1 MTKRALD
8 VLSLVE
14 TVAGYTTYIDLIR
27 PIIKNKKVISTGMKK
42 EIDRVET
49 AIDTACQGESCAI
62 ISSGDPGI
70 YAMAGLVFEIC
81 KKKNITVAAPEKKN
95 SNNEAE
101 LVIEVVPGVP
111 ALSSGASLLGAPLS
125 HDFAV
130 ISLSD
135 LLTPWDIIEKRLKAA
150 AQADFVIVL
159 YNPKSKKRDWQLE
172 KALKII
178 LQFRD
183 EKTPA
188 GVVAGAMR
196 SNQKVIVSTLDKL
209 NTDHVDM
216 QTTVFIG
223 SSASKAY
230 LDFIV
235 TPRGYLQKYLI

>member
-1 MTKRALD
+1 
-8 VLSLVE
+8 
-14 TVAGYTTYIDLIR
+14 
-27 PIIKNKKVISTGMKK
+27 
-42 EIDRVET
+42 
-49 AIDTACQGESCAI
+49 
-62 ISSGDPGI
+62 
-70 YAMAGLVFEIC
+70 MAGLVFEIC

-188 GVVAGAMR
+188 GVVARIRRHATRHRHDHIADRSRWSVLRAVPSRANRGAR
-196 SNQKVIVSTLDKL
+196 RRCQLVRL
-209 NTDHVDM
+209 
-216 QTTVFIG
+216 
-223 SSASKAY
+223 
-230 LDFIV
+230 
-235 TPRGYLQKYLI
+235 R